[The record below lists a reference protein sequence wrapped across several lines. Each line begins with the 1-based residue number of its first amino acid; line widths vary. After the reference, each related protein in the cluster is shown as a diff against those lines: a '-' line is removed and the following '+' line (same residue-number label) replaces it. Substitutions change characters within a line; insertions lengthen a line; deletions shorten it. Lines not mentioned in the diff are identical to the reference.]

1 MQVRRV
7 VTGHNEQG
15 QAVVIWDGTAPNRHE
30 FEAIPGMDT
39 TMVWASTPESITASS
54 IDPTSTVTRHVPG
67 KGESRFVI
75 VTFPPDSV
83 FSSADFDPAA
93 AQAEHLRI
101 SPDLVA
107 RFEPENPGMHFTP
120 TVDYII
126 VLKGEVTL
134 ELDDGV
140 LVALKVGDTVVQN
153 ATRHAW
159 RNPGSE
165 PTTLGVVMIGL
176 G

>member
-7 VTGHNEQG
+7 VTGHNELG
-15 QAVVIWDGTAPNRHE
+15 KAVVVWDGTAPNRHK
-30 FEAIPGMDT
+30 FQAIPGMDT
-39 TMVWASTPESITASS
+39 TMIWASTPEAITPSS
-54 IDPTSTVTRHVPG
+54 IDPTSTVTRHVAGP
-67 KGESRFVI
+67 GESRFVI

-83 FSSADFDPAA
+83 FNSADFDPAA
-93 AQAEHLRI
+93 AQAEHLLV

-126 VLKGEVTL
+126 VLKGEVIL
-134 ELDDGV
+134 ELDEGV
-140 LVALKVGDTVVQN
+140 MVPLKVGDTVVQN

-165 PTTLGVVMIGL
+165 PTTLCVVMIGV
-176 G
+176 